1 MSPKRSEGIDTQ
13 VSRIK
18 TFQTEETSIVPEKKV
33 LLVSSRTLS
42 ESVAR
47 IKLARRAGAE
57 MRKEGQTMKAIART
71 EHCLQT
77 GSHLQHF

>member
-1 MSPKRSEGIDTQ
+1 MSPKRSEGIDTR
-13 VSRIK
+13 VSKIK
-18 TFQTEETSIVPEKKV
+18 SLQTEETLIVLENKA

-47 IKLARRAGAE
+47 TKLARRAGAE
-57 MRKEGQTMKAIART
+57 TRKEGQITKATART

-77 GSHLQHF
+77 